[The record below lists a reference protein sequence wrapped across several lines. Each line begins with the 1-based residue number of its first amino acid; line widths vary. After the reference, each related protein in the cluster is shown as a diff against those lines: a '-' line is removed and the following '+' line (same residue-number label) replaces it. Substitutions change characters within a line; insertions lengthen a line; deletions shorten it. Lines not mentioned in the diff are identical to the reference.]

1 MSSESTLAKFYEA
14 SEVQNPRL
22 PCPFCGSSYVHPGAL
37 KAHLLKKHQLQT
49 QEYQPKEKA
58 LSEELICGTCKRCF
72 LKNKNLNFHQKRYG
86 GRCRPQAEKKFFCEF
101 CSCSYTQRKS
111 LNIHLDKVHGAQK
124 VFSEIGKMRK
134 ESIRMKEKLCC
145 NLCNRNYFNKDSFR
159 RHQKIYH
166 KLGKVPVNV
175 QISPL
180 TSKLN
185 DENVELNEFV
195 ADLSV
200 YMENLRKVTIPHLPS
215 TSISSPSV
223 KLQAKKQGFRIIDIL
238 KAD

>member
-58 LSEELICGTCKRCF
+58 LSEEL
-72 LKNKNLNFHQKRYG
+72 
-86 GRCRPQAEKKFFCEF
+86 FCEF